1 MSVTP
6 SALAHE
12 LSPRH
17 DRAVAAIV
25 YANEVYPDAVFKT
38 LVQRGRAL
46 GLTLAGVLQHQA
58 FVGGDRRCDVILEDL
73 ASGHRTALFENR
85 GAGARGCRL
94 DEAALAE
101 ATARVE
107 GSFEQAPHL
116 LVLNKF
122 GKVECDGGGLRD
134 LIASAI
140 DRGIPVIIGVPERN
154 LDAWRSFAGDFSCE
168 LPDDAGRIA
177 AWLEGVAAASLAQRA

>member
-6 SALAHE
+6 SDLAHD

-25 YANEVYPDAVFKT
+25 YADEVYPDAVFKT

-73 ASGHRTALFENR
+73 ASGHRTALFEDR

-94 DEAALAE
+94 DQSALAE
-101 ATARVE
+101 ATARIE
-107 GSFEQAPHL
+107 GSLEHAPHL
-116 LVLNKF
+116 VVLNKF

-140 DRGIPVIIGVPERN
+140 DRGIPVIIGVPKRN
-154 LDAWRSFAGDFSCE
+154 LDAWRSFAGEFAIE
-168 LPDDAGRIA
+168 LSDDASEVER
-177 AWLEGVAAASLAQRA
+177 WLERLR